1 MWILYIVGAYLLLL
15 VISSFVGAVKS
26 NRLTF
31 SRELSKKEKELQRQE
46 NRLRE
51 EREEIQVIARE
62 KSQGFPWLSA
72 AYAEYFALKDL
83 QDAEYLENK
92 RVHPAPKAA
101 ELVRHNSHKRQEAE
115 RLWRAFKFKLMYYQA
130 LFPWLVDFD
139 DQDCDDLIKQVL
151 DRDTQHEDEGNIDP
165 AQHWLSAAEFH
176 DLPSAERNQLA
187 LDRYRARKKTRWE
200 IGRDYE
206 RYIGHHYEMAGYDVS
221 YQGIIEGLSDLGRDL
236 VCHRNGA
243 TKIIQCKCWSS
254 EKQIHEKHIFQLF
267 GTVTAYN
274 LDHTADSAEGI
285 LITSTELSPKAK
297 QFAEYLKIQ
306 YVDKA
311 PLTTYPCI
319 KCNVSYRDGTKIY
332 HLPFDQQYDRTTID
346 EERMERYVST
356 TAEAEALGFRRAY
369 RWRGPAL
376 GENVKGATAG

>member
-1 MWILYIVGAYLLLL
+1 MWILYIAGAYLLLMA
-15 VISSFVGAVKS
+15 IFSFIDYVKN
-26 NRLTF
+26 NRLVF
-31 SRELSKKEKELQRQE
+31 SRELWRREKEIQRQE
-46 NRLRE
+46 NRLQE
-51 EREEIQVIARE
+51 ERKEIQIIAKE
-62 KSQGFPWLSA
+62 KSQGFPWLSE

-92 RVHPAPKAA
+92 EYPAPKAA
-101 ELVRHNSHKRQEAE
+101 ELVRYNAHKRREAE

-176 DLPSAERNQLA
+176 DLSSAERNQLA
-187 LDRYRARKKTRWE
+187 LDRYRARKKKRWE

-206 RYIGHHYEMAGYDVS
+206 RYIGHHYEMAGYGVS

-236 VCHRNGA
+236 VCKRNGA

-254 EKQIHEKHIFQLF
+254 EKQIHEKHVFQLF
-267 GTVTAYN
+267 GTVAAYN
-274 LDHTADSAEGI
+274 LDNKAESAEGV
-285 LITSTELSPKAK
+285 LVTSTELSPKAK
-297 QFAEYLKIQ
+297 EFSEYLKIK
-306 YVDKA
+306 YVEKA
-311 PLTTYPCI
+311 PLSTYPCI

-356 TAEAEALGFRRAY
+356 TAEAEELGFRRAY
-369 RWRGPAL
+369 RWRGPAP
-376 GENVKGATAG
+376 GDNAKGATAG